1 MGLYHTMVENFA
13 ISERLSKSSF
23 LSIFFSIQPLVYTI
37 SGLVAAFV
45 AAWMIMSQQ
54 FLAGAFLIAVLAA
67 CDILD
72 GIAARYQQKTSRLGH
87 FLDSL
92 VDRLADV
99 LILFSLLLFSPIDYF
114 LGVTLLVTVLLH
126 AFIRTQLQM
135 LGVQDTRTLLERGD
149 RIVLVFVLLLFLQM
163 GNTGLGILTVLVSG
177 QVIACGQ
184 LIYHGITRLSTP
196 TDPRR
201 TTLEDDEYVDD
212 YYAT

>member
-1 MGLYHTMVENFA
+1 MGLYHSMVNSFA

-23 LSIFFSIQPLVYTI
+23 LSIFLSIQPLVYTI
-37 SGLVAAFV
+37 SGLVAAFL
-45 AAWMIMSQQ
+45 AGWMIMSQQ
-54 FLAGAFLIAVLAA
+54 FLAGAVLIAVLAA

-72 GIAARYQQKTSRLGH
+72 GMAARHQQKASRLGH
-87 FLDSL
+87 FLDSV

-114 LGVTLLVTVLLH
+114 LGVTLLVSVLLH
-126 AFIRTQLQM
+126 AFLRTQLQM
-135 LGVQDTRTLLERGD
+135 LGVEDTRTLLERGD

-163 GNTGLGILTVLVSG
+163 GSTGLGILTVLMSG
-177 QVIACGQ
+177 QVIAFGQ